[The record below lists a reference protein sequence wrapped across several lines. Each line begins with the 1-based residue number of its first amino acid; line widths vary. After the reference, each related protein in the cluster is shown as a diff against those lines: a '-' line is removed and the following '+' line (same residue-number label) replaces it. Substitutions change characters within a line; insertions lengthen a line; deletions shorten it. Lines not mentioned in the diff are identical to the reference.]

1 MKITDLALTLFSWP
15 DIPPTTYGRHTGR
28 FSGESQ
34 LGLLTLTTD
43 GGLEGGAAL
52 RQSMNHRHDL
62 AATSRAVSRDP
73 DDAVVGK
80 TAGAS

>member
-1 MKITDLALTLFSWP
+1 MLGDAVSVIALDLHGAVLHGAARAAETAKLAA
-15 DIPPTTYGRHTGR
+15 TR
-28 FSGESQ
+28 
-34 LGLLTLTTD
+34 
-43 GGLEGGAAL
+43 LEGGAAL
-52 RQSMNHRHDL
+52 RQSMDHRHDL